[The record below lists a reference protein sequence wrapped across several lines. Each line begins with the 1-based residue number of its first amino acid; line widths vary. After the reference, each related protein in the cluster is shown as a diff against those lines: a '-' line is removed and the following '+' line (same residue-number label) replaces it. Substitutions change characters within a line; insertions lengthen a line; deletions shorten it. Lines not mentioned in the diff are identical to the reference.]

1 MIMIMNTVNAL
12 RSSIIV
18 LTIVFAAS
26 SASHSRIGFDKY
38 HNHKEMTNYL
48 MEITE
53 EFSNISS
60 LYSIGKSV
68 LKRELWA
75 VKLTTAT
82 ELLGV
87 PNIKIV
93 GNIHGNEPV
102 GREIILHLIQ
112 YLLDNNSKNKAINN
126 LLRTTI
132 IHLLPS
138 MNPDGFELSEPQ
150 PCPNDG
156 MHISGSRGNAN
167 TFDLNRNFPDMFN
180 PHTVPLQPET
190 KAIMGWLKSVPFV
203 MSLSLHGGALV
214 ANFPYDGSPDSD
226 SSYNHNS
233 KNTESLTPDDDIFRF
248 LAKQYAVLHPTMHNG
263 LSCGDD
269 YLKFKDGIT
278 NGAAWYQVIGSM
290 QDYNYVWHGCMEITL
305 EMSCCKYPPAS
316 FLKSHW
322 EDHLKPLL
330 TWMQQAHRGI
340 KGIVTDRITG
350 KPISNAI
357 VSLTDRENYV
367 NTTVNGEYWK
377 ILLSGVYK
385 LRVKAIGYDEKIVR
399 VKVPEEQEY
408 QEQGPRP
415 QLVNVQLEPTKK
427 KTIADS
433 SSTVSDNDHHNTY
446 WVSNGDRH
454 GATDRAAA
462 AETSADNDVVLLG
475 ADRPLH
481 NVHKS
486 SIDKHLLLEVDV
498 EVDDDD
504 DNNDEYSVRN
514 GKRYDIIRLQ
524 SMRPPLPVQSSSS
537 HSSNNFPPRVTGV
550 VTTLSLYLLRFSYFN
565 VHVFL

>member
-1 MIMIMNTVNAL
+1 
-12 RSSIIV
+12 
-18 LTIVFAAS
+18 
-26 SASHSRIGFDKY
+26 
-38 HNHKEMTNYL
+38 
-48 MEITE
+48 
-53 EFSNISS
+53 
-60 LYSIGKSV
+60 
-68 LKRELWA
+68 
-75 VKLTTAT
+75 
-82 ELLGV
+82 
-87 PNIKIV
+87 
-93 GNIHGNEPV
+93 
-102 GREIILHLIQ
+102 
-112 YLLDNNSKNKAINN
+112 
-126 LLRTTI
+126 
-132 IHLLPS
+132 
-138 MNPDGFELSEPQ
+138 
-150 PCPNDG
+150 
-156 MHISGSRGNAN
+156 
-167 TFDLNRNFPDMFN
+167 
-180 PHTVPLQPET
+180 
-190 KAIMGWLKSVPFV
+190 
-203 MSLSLHGGALV
+203 
-214 ANFPYDGSPDSD
+214 
-226 SSYNHNS
+226 
-233 KNTESLTPDDDIFRF
+233 
-248 LAKQYAVLHPTMHNG
+248 
-263 LSCGDD
+263 
-269 YLKFKDGIT
+269 
-278 NGAAWYQVIGSM
+278 
-290 QDYNYVWHGCMEITL
+290 
-305 EMSCCKYPPAS
+305 
-316 FLKSHW
+316 
-322 EDHLKPLL
+322 
-330 TWMQQAHRGI
+330 
-340 KGIVTDRITG
+340 
-350 KPISNAI
+350 
-357 VSLTDRENYV
+357 
-367 NTTVNGEYWK
+367 
-377 ILLSGVYK
+377 
-385 LRVKAIGYDEKIVR
+385 VKAIGYDEKIVR

>member
-1 MIMIMNTVNAL
+1 MFMVVNIVNAL

-26 SASHSRIGFDKY
+26 SGSHSRIGFDKY

-112 YLLDNNSKNKAINN
+112 YLLENNSKNKAINN

-167 TFDLNRNFPDMFN
+167 TFDLNRNFPDIFN

-226 SSYNHNS
+226 PSYNHNS

-248 LAKQYAVLHPTMHNG
+248 LAKQYAELHPTMHNG

-269 YLKFKDGIT
+269 YIKFKDGIT

-340 KGIVTDRITG
+340 KGIVTDGITG
-350 KPISNAI
+350 KPIPNAI
-357 VSLTDRENYV
+357 VSITDRENYV

-399 VKVPEEQEY
+399 VKVPEEREY
-408 QEQGPRP
+408 REQGPRP
-415 QLVNVQLEPTKK
+415 QLVNVQLKPTKK

-433 SSTVSDNDHHNTY
+433 SSTVSDSDHYNTY
-446 WVSNGDRH
+446 WVSDGDRH

-462 AETSADNDVVLLG
+462 ATSPDNDVVLLG
-475 ADRPLH
+475 ADQPLDG
-481 NVHKS
+481 VHES
-486 SIDKHLLLEVDV
+486 SIDKHLLLEVDEEV
-498 EVDDDD
+498 EDDD
-504 DNNDEYSVRN
+504 DNNDEYSDHN

-537 HSSNNFPPRVTGV
+537 HSSNNFPPRVTSV
-550 VTTLSLYLLRFSYFN
+550 VTTLSLCLLRFSYFN